1 MVQSTEMI
9 DNVVFSGVQNLNLR
23 PRLGIIEPDYEIPDS
38 LSPEPKQHTQANQQ
52 RSSTQS
58 TSTKT
63 RDAFGSCEVIRLTR
77 GASGSS
83 TLLCVL
89 FGCDITICGLIIS
102 SFCEISGGCCTGQRH
117 STLGRIPRETLR
129 LPSRETKASR
139 TLLHQRSL
147 LERISWTTPILNLF
161 PSRMRKMS
169 LSKRFVAD

>member
-1 MVQSTEMI
+1 MLSFQGFKTLTYFPVWGLLNQIMKYRTRCHQS
-9 DNVVFSGVQNLNLR
+9 QNN
-23 PRLGIIEPDYEIPDS
+23 
-38 LSPEPKQHTQANQQ
+38 TQANQQ